1 MYNLLL
7 LHHLSFVFSFIEG
20 CTIVETWWNT
30 CFLNMYITTWRK
42 WSSSSLGTDH
52 FSWTDASWTSR
63 CQSAFRLNDPLYS
76 LLKIHS
82 ERVYLYFSLFLI
94 FFFYA
99 WVLKL
104 MLQYFDKKKCILLAT
119 NQLIGLAYLWGN
131 KKQYSHLS
139 LIILIIMCI
148 FYFISLSE
156 MELSSQESAVKV
168 KFTVCVSRE

>member
-1 MYNLLL
+1 MKKSHFLCKYKIFNFHIRIAIRNSLYFKRRKYILISWYTLYNLLL

-30 CFLNMYITTWRK
+30 CFLNMYSTTWRK
-42 WSSSSLGTDH
+42 WNSSSLDTDH

-104 MLQYFDKKKCILLAT
+104 ML
-119 NQLIGLAYLWGN
+119 
-131 KKQYSHLS
+131 
-139 LIILIIMCI
+139 
-148 FYFISLSE
+148 
-156 MELSSQESAVKV
+156 
-168 KFTVCVSRE
+168 